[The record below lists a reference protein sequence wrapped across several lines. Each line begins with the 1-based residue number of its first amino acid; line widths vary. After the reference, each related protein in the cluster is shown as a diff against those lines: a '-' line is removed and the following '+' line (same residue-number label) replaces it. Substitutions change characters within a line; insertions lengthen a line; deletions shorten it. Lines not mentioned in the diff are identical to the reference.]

1 MHKKKEQLNRKNIL
15 QLLFLQLYYFFN
27 SVPFNL
33 KVVFV
38 KFNGLL
44 CRMQATGSDIDA
56 SDF

>member
-27 SVPFNL
+27 SVLCNL

-38 KFNGLL
+38 KFNAYEVPV
-44 CRMQATGSDIDA
+44 CFDTGDTG
-56 SDF
+56 